1 MGELVCN
8 STVFPDGGTGRKLSM
23 RSSGLALLFLVLAFP
38 TVLIQVYCTP
48 PIQVADEEN
57 HFLRALQVADGHLF
71 GRKIEGDNAGGILDP
86 AAPIF
91 AHDFDAL
98 KFMPERKLDISVYGA
113 AAALRWGVG
122 SPIPTAFPNTAIYPF
137 FLYLPASAGLATG
150 RALQLSV
157 LDSFYLGRLATALVS
172 IALAS
177 MALAI
182 CGRGRSLLFV
192 ILCLPMTLSL
202 FASLSQD
209 AIAIALGGLAA
220 ATWSR
225 YVADGVA
232 MPAAVR
238 ATVALALGAV
248 AAARI
253 PLVPLYVLIVL
264 PTRRS
269 IATKP
274 RPRLADVAAAAAGF
288 IPFAIGIYGAHA
300 AKIAFRE
307 EDGVSPIGQLHWIA
321 LHPIEVVAVVKRT
334 LETDTLR
341 HLRELVGVLG
351 WLDTD
356 LPPGF
361 YDWMGGCVVL
371 AFLIDAMIDG
381 RNISGLSRFV
391 PAAAVL
397 FSSAG
402 VFGAFYLAWTP
413 VGAPI
418 VDGVQGRY
426 FIVPAMV
433 LAVSLPGFN
442 RLGERVGAGLKWLQ
456 LIICGAV
463 ALTDL
468 WIVPIAILHRY
479 YE

>member
-1 MGELVCN
+1 
-8 STVFPDGGTGRKLSM
+8 M

-238 ATVALALGAV
+238 ATVALALG
-248 AAARI
+248 
-253 PLVPLYVLIVL
+253 P
-264 PTRRS
+264 
-269 IATKP
+269 
-274 RPRLADVAAAAAGF
+274 
-288 IPFAIGIYGAHA
+288 
-300 AKIAFRE
+300 
-307 EDGVSPIGQLHWIA
+307 VSA
-321 LHPIEVVAVVKRT
+321 
-334 LETDTLR
+334 
-341 HLRELVGVLG
+341 
-351 WLDTD
+351 
-356 LPPGF
+356 
-361 YDWMGGCVVL
+361 
-371 AFLIDAMIDG
+371 
-381 RNISGLSRFV
+381 
-391 PAAAVL
+391 
-397 FSSAG
+397 
-402 VFGAFYLAWTP
+402 
-413 VGAPI
+413 
-418 VDGVQGRY
+418 
-426 FIVPAMV
+426 
-433 LAVSLPGFN
+433 
-442 RLGERVGAGLKWLQ
+442 
-456 LIICGAV
+456 
-463 ALTDL
+463 
-468 WIVPIAILHRY
+468 
-479 YE
+479 